1 MTLDRTVEPQGTLWL
16 EAPDWSRLDDVVQ
29 RGEPWALWRVGFQ
42 SVLAHWMDEAVRRNV
57 ERVEIISPDR
67 PAALEQSL
75 KGGLFWSREVAVHP
89 APPAHAPTERQS
101 LATLPGQAEIP
112 LPSNGGELLRYWLK
126 VQMVWLQSRNERVSL
141 DRQLHPRVW
150 VGPGVVIHPQA
161 RLTGPCWIGSR
172 SQIGADSVIGPNAI
186 IGTHAVID
194 RNASVS
200 DSVVMPDT
208 FIGSNL
214 HLQHMIGD
222 GNHLLD
228 ANRDSRVEIVDRFM
242 MARIRPSIWSWLTD
256 RRRRP

>member
-1 MTLDRTVEPQGTLWL
+1 MTLDRTTEPQGTLWL
-16 EAPDWSRLDDVVQ
+16 DAPDWSQFDDVVQ
-29 RGEPWALWRVGFQ
+29 RGEPWALWPVGFQ

-57 ERVEIISPDR
+57 ERVKIISPDR
-67 PAALEQSL
+67 PDLLEQRL
-75 KGGLFWSREVAVHP
+75 KGGIFWSREVAVHATAPSDAP
-89 APPAHAPTERQS
+89 AQRSS
-101 LATLPGQAEIP
+101 LAALPGQTDFAAP
-112 LPSNGGELLRYWLK
+112 TTGGELLRYWLK
-126 VQMVWLQSRNERVSL
+126 VQMDWLQSRNEKVSL

-186 IGTHAVID
+186 IGTHSVID

-214 HLQHMIGD
+214 HLKHMIAD
-222 GNHLLD
+222 GECLLD
-228 ANRDSRVEIVDRFM
+228 CTRDSRVQIVDRFM
-242 MARIRPSIWSWLTD
+242 MARLQPSIWSWLTG

>member
-1 MTLDRTVEPQGTLWL
+1 LTIDRTTEPQGTLWL
-16 EAPDWSRLDDVVQ
+16 DAPDWSQLDDVVQ

-57 ERVEIISPDR
+57 ARVEIVSPDR
-67 PAALEQSL
+67 PERLVESV
-75 KGGLFWSREVAVHP
+75 KGGIYWSRDVTIQAIAP
-89 APPAHAPTERQS
+89 ANAPAQRES
-101 LATLPGQAEIP
+101 LACLPHQPATA
-112 LPSNGGELLRYWLK
+112 LPTTSGELLRHWFQ
-126 VQMVWLQSRNERVSL
+126 VQMTWLQSRDEKVSL

-194 RNASVS
+194 RNASVT
-200 DSVVMPDT
+200 DAVVMPDT

-214 HLQHMIGD
+214 HLKQMIGD
-222 GNHLLD
+222 GEFLLD
-228 ANRDSRVEIVDRFM
+228 AHRDSRVQIVDRFM
-242 MARIRPSIWSWLTD
+242 MARLRPSFWSWLTGG
-256 RRRRP
+256 RKRS